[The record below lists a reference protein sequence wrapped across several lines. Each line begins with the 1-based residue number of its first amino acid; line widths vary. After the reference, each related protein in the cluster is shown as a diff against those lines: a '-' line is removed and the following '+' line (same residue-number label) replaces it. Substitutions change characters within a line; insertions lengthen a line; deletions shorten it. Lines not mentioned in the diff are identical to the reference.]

1 MKNIFKY
8 MLHYFLTNED
18 NEETNNLTNSS
29 FEEKEEEDNSTKE
42 KILPNAKKNILIKYY
57 FIGGFIATLVLIC
70 YPDHAINAATPYI
83 IRLLN
88 QFFNDS
94 PPIHKENSLPIEG
107 GDDSILQLDFSSK
120 TVTNINSPS
129 IGGEDDLYNMSTNQE
144 KNSSLIERGRG
155 RRANKES
162 EEEISL
168 RLNERRGRIVPKLN
182 LSVIDLSSIIN
193 ESHNSN
199 NREDSPTSPTIPN
212 YPTSSTGE
220 TTPTAETT
228 PTSDSTPK
236 AMAQCKKTGSY
247 F

>member
-88 QFFNDS
+88 QFFNDY

-107 GDDSILQLDFSSK
+107 GDDSILQLDSSSK
-120 TVTNINSPS
+120 TVTNINNPS

-155 RRANKES
+155 RRANRES

-182 LSVIDLSSIIN
+182 LSVIDLSTIIN
-193 ESHNSN
+193 EFH
-199 NREDSPTSPTIPN
+199 NREDSPTI
-212 YPTSSTGE
+212 SSIQSSHTLPSIKE
-220 TTPTAETT
+220 EDVTPTDNIT
-228 PTSDSTPK
+228 PTDKNNT
-236 AMAQCKKTGSY
+236 SY

>member
-8 MLHYFLTNED
+8 ILSYFHNMEEIIDDNNSLP
-18 NEETNNLTNSS
+18 NEEVNPTR
-29 FEEKEEEDNSTKE
+29 EE
-42 KILPNAKKNILIKYY
+42 KILQNAKKNIPIKYY
-57 FIGGFIATLVLIC
+57 FIGGFIATIVLIC

-94 PPIHKENSLPIEG
+94 PPIHKEDSLPIEG
-107 GDDSILQLDFSSK
+107 GDDSISHVDSSSK
-120 TVTNINSPS
+120 TVTNSNSE
-129 IGGEDDLYNMSTNQE
+129 GDDLYNMSTNQE

-155 RRANKES
+155 RRANRES
-162 EEEISL
+162 EEEISI
-168 RLNERRGRIVPKLN
+168 RLNERRGKMVPKLN
-182 LSVIDLSSIIN
+182 LSLIDLSTIIN

-220 TTPTAETT
+220 TTPTGGST
-228 PTSDSTPK
+228 PTGELTPK
-236 AMAQCKKTGSY
+236 AMVQYKKTGSY